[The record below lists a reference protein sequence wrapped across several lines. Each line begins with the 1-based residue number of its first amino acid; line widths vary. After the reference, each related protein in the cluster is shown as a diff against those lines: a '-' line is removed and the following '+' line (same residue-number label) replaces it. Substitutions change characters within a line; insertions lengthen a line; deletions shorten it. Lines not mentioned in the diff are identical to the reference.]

1 MTLTRR
7 LALLGALATP
17 SVALAAAPSWPEC
30 TRKPLCD
37 FVQVSR
43 SQDFTRCEPP
53 LRDRQGRVLTQG
65 GLCWQPIRAEWRCA
79 VCGKAERT
87 VE

>member
-17 SVALAAAPSWPEC
+17 SVARAAAPSWPEC
-30 TRKPLCD
+30 TRKPLCN

-43 SQDFTRCEPP
+43 SQDLTRCEPP
-53 LRDRQGRVLTQG
+53 PRDRRGQVLTQG

-79 VCGKAERT
+79 VCGKVERK